1 MKRNALSCVIIY
13 VGIANLEKVMKCLF
27 LVGLLL
33 LCGSGLLSEEIPNG
47 DGDLIWEQDIS
58 PRFVRDAKFHP
69 ITGNIIAAVNH
80 EIWEIDVK
88 DGHKIRVFE
97 GGPATGPDN
106 QFHCV
111 QITSDGKFVITGR
124 GSGIEGLII
133 RDYETGKI
141 VKTFINGE
149 KFDGYG
155 NLGIFPDNNRIVF
168 FTYLN
173 DSFFF
178 NIYDISLNK
187 IVNRIKSNK
196 WPDEFAL
203 SKDGKYIAMGT
214 RYESNGKILKN
225 MELWDAENLTHIR
238 VFGEAF
244 SANEFWDVKISY
256 DNQYVGFMA
265 NSKLYLYKLNG
276 DKVDLLD
283 INTRAAN
290 ICFTNDNSS
299 ILFGRVKN
307 EEYYIDIINLQ
318 QNKITYSFL
327 GIKPGMN
334 TVFNKNN
341 EIFAGQS
348 GIKLFSNRW
357 FTVDVEEEK
366 PDIFKIN
373 YLNNKL
379 TIENS
384 IGLIMNKINI
394 TDITGKIIYSKEI
407 ELNSID
413 IVKLDILLKNG
424 VYFAT
429 IQTENGKLY
438 SQKFMVVE

>member
-1 MKRNALSCVIIY
+1 MHFY
-13 VGIANLEKVMKCLF
+13 VSLCMWGIAKLEKVMKK
-27 LVGLLL
+27 LVLLL
-33 LCGSGLLSEEIPNG
+33 MLLFCGSGLFSEEIPNG
-47 DGDLIWEQDIS
+47 DGDLIWEQDIY
-58 PRFVRDAKFHP
+58 PGVVRDAKFHP

-97 GGPATGPDN
+97 GGPASDPYVR
-106 QFHCV
+106 FYCV
-111 QITSDGKFVITGR
+111 QITSDGKYVITGR
-124 GSGIEGLII
+124 GLGIEGLII
-133 RDYETGKI
+133 RDYESGKI
-141 VKTFINGE
+141 KKTFINGE
-149 KFDGYG
+149 NLDYYG
-155 NLGIFPDNNRIVF
+155 NIGIFPDNNRIIYSSY
-168 FTYLN
+168 TNSNTYYLN
-173 DSFFF
+173 IFDINLDS
-178 NIYDISLNK
+178 IIK
-187 IVNRIKSNK
+187 RIQLYVI
-196 WPDEFAL
+196 PDKFTL
-203 SKDGKYIAMGT
+203 SKDGKYLALG
-214 RYESNGKILKN
+214 SWNKNSDILI

-238 VFGEAF
+238 DFGEAF
-244 SANEFWDVKISY
+244 SAIEFRDVKISN
-256 DNQYVGFMA
+256 DNQYFGFKDD
-265 NSKLYLYKLNG
+265 SKLYLYKLNG
-276 DKVDLLD
+276 EKIDLLD

-318 QNKITYSFL
+318 HNKITYSFL

-357 FTVDVEEEK
+357 FTVDVEDEK

-373 YLNNKL
+373 YFNNKL
-379 TIENS
+379 TIDNS
-384 IGLIMNKINI
+384 IGLLLNKINI

-424 VYFAT
+424 IYFAT
-429 IQTENGKLY
+429 IHTENGKIY